1 MNISI
6 IISFFPTHYQNDEI
20 NNILENHQ
28 LNLKNTTDFSNM
40 VYSKTDNLPFLIHM
54 LSIATFNIIVYLY
67 ILYIHKKI
75 QICLKKSICYSES
88 AKKAQKSF
96 SKLLFLQIYCPWIF
110 SFFPVTVFCLFCALG
125 GETHL
130 LASILLRGFNWLPV
144 LNGFIFLVAS
154 KRNRKL
160 IKLKVKSSIIYLFS
174 CNCLKPAPTL
184 STTIQKL
191 NKNSYHGKCEEK
203 LFI

>member
-1 MNISI
+1 M
-6 IISFFPTHYQNDEI
+6 
-20 NNILENHQ
+20 
-28 LNLKNTTDFSNM
+28 TDFSEV
-40 VYSKTDNLPFLIHM
+40 VYSKTDNIPFLVHM
-54 LSIATFNIIVYLY
+54 ISIATFNIIVYLY

-75 QICLKKSICYSES
+75 QICLKKSICYSDS

-110 SFFPVTVFCLFCALG
+110 SFLPVTVFCLFCAFG
-125 GETHL
+125 GETYL
-130 LASILLRGFNWLPV
+130 LASILLRGFNWLPA
-144 LNGFIFLVAS
+144 LNGFIFLLAS

-160 IKLKVKSSIIYLFS
+160 IKLKVKSFFIYLFP
-174 CNCLKPAPTL
+174 CNFLKPAPTL

-191 NKNSYHGKCEEK
+191 NKNPYDGKGEGT